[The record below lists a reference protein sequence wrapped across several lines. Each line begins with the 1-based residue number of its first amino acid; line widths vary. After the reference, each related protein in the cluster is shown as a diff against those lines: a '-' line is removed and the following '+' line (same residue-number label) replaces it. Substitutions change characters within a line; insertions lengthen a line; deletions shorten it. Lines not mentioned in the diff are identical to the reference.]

1 LAPSFRLS
9 GTFVPRSFEAG
20 DGMTAVVVNAA
31 QLQADIP
38 ALESLA
44 AALEA
49 NARAVAGIDVPAGVP
64 GALAARV
71 RHTTHTVSAA
81 LQRGAHAV
89 DPLAG
94 QVRRRV
100 VIARYAESPGLAA
113 AGWTLPMFTNFAKS
127 FSAQSLG
134 RSAAAGMAARDIFAG
149 LRQGQRYGAGTW
161 PAFRVSQAAARA
173 ATAGAHGVP
182 AGLAAAGRYGARGMT
197 AVNWGVTLA
206 TNLRNPNLSTGQKI
220 GRTAASIATG
230 TGVSIAASAASGAA
244 FGAAAGPVGALVGLG
259 AGTAWAIADKKFH
272 VSDTIGDAAADAGS
286 AVGHAADDAADA
298 VGNAASDAAGAAKSV
313 GKKALGVI
321 GL

>member
-1 LAPSFRLS
+1 MSAIVLDAR
-9 GTFVPRSFEAG
+9 
-20 DGMTAVVVNAA
+20 

-38 ALESLA
+38 ALEELA
-44 AALEA
+44 AALAA
-49 NARAVAGIDVPAGVP
+49 NARAVGGICVPAGVP

-71 RHTTHTVSAA
+71 RHTSQAVAA
-81 LQRGAHAV
+81 SLQRSAHAV
-89 DPLAG
+89 EPLAG
-94 QVRRRV
+94 QLRQRLVA
-100 VIARYAESPGLAA
+100 ARYAESPGLAA
-113 AGWTLPMFTNFAKS
+113 AGWTLPLFTNFAKS
-127 FSAQSLG
+127 FGMQNLG
-134 RSAAAGMAARDIFAG
+134 RAAAAGMAARDIFAG

-161 PAFRVSQAAARA
+161 PAFRASQAAARA

-182 AGLAAAGRYGARGMT
+182 PGLAAAGRAGARGLT

-206 TNLRNPNLSTGQKI
+206 TNLRNPNLTTGQKV

-259 AGTAWAIADKKFH
+259 AGTAWAVMDKKLH
-272 VSDTIGDAAADAGS
+272 VSDAIGDAAADAVGS
-286 AVGHAADDAADA
+286 AGDAL
-298 VGNAASDAAGAAKSV
+298 GDAAGAVGSA